1 MFKNGI
7 EALNYIREYNFKST
21 IQCVTDSIGEYMKA
35 NSKPEAF
42 NPIDH
47 VDTLRDLISLIE
59 KLPRK
64 HQKILKLYICNGLDG
79 EGGALAY
86 IRNKFPKLKT
96 VEMRLNCFLTYLAD
110 YEELL
115 IKGGYIDKYE
125 KVISMP
131 ANA

>member
-7 EALNYIREYNFKST
+7 EALNYIREYNYKST
-21 IQCVTDSIGEYMKA
+21 IQCVTDSIGEYMRA
-35 NSKPEAF
+35 NIKPETF

-64 HQKILKLYICNGLDG
+64 HQEILNIYICNGLDG
-79 EGGALAY
+79 EYGALAY
-86 IRNKFPKLKT
+86 IRGKFPKLKT

-115 IKGGYIDKYE
+115 MKGGYIGKYE